1 MGRKHNVAQ
10 TFLSAHNETA
20 QTFLP
25 AHNET
30 AQTRMSA
37 YNATAQTRMSA
48 PHYARLERLRA
59 WFRNYP
65 SALIA
70 FSGGTDSA
78 FLAAV
83 AFDVLGK
90 KALAV
95 TADSP
100 SLPRRELAEARSL
113 ARHIGIRH
121 RVMRSTEFSEA
132 AFTANPPDRCYHC
145 KRNRFAL
152 LAAFARKQGIAVVA
166 DGSNAD
172 DLRDDRPGDRAV
184 KELGIAQP
192 LQAFGFTKRE
202 IRSLSRKMGLPT
214 ADKPAAACLVSR
226 LPYRIPIDKEILAR
240 VERSEEALRRF
251 GFTQFRVRLHGSVAR
266 IEIPPR
272 DFPRLLRRR
281 NAIAKALVAAGNPHI
296 ALDLLGYRM
305 GSMNL

>member
-1 MGRKHNVAQ
+1 MGK
-10 TFLSAHNETA
+10 
-20 QTFLP
+20 
-25 AHNET
+25 
-30 AQTRMSA
+30 
-37 YNATAQTRMSA
+37 
-48 PHYARLERLRA
+48 LERLRA
-59 WFRNYP
+59 WFRDRP

-83 AFDVLGK
+83 AFEVLGK
-90 KALAV
+90 KALAI

-100 SLPRRELAEARSL
+100 SLPRRELAEARAL
-113 ARHIGIRH
+113 ARRIGIRH
-121 RVMRSTEFSEA
+121 RVLRSTEFSDT
-132 AFTANPPDRCYHC
+132 AFTSNPPDRCYFC
-145 KRNRFAL
+145 KRNRFAML
-152 LAAFARKQGIAVVA
+152 VDFARRHGIAVVA
-166 DGSNAD
+166 DGSNVD

-192 LQAFGFTKRE
+192 LQALGFTKRE
-202 IRSLSRKMGLPT
+202 IRSLSRKMRLPT

-226 LPYRIPIDKEILAR
+226 LPYRIPIDTELLAR

-266 IEIPPR
+266 IELPPR

-281 NAIAKALVAAGNPHI
+281 KAIAAALATAGTPHI

-305 GSMNL
+305 GSMNLVR